1 MHSSIRR
8 SAAGAGLTWLLAGGA
23 GAQGVPANPID
34 TALARAYFAEAAAV
48 AQRDA
53 GVLWGVRLRGPL
65 IFGDQATRA
74 VVAERGD
81 TAGILRQ
88 AGAVWTGTMPADR
101 NIANTAQEWG
111 GVRWITLRWAP
122 PAGNNPEARA
132 RRAELFA
139 HEMWH
144 GIQEQLGLPTN
155 DPPNAHLDER
165 DGRLWLRLEARA
177 LRHALERLGEARR
190 EAIQDALSFRAAR
203 HARFEGSAASEG
215 ALERHEGMASY
226 TGLRLSG
233 RDRDASLRRA
243 RELLAVL
250 DTTPHLARSFA
261 YGTGP
266 ALGVLLDEAMPGWR
280 RRVIEGAAPADLLRE
295 AAGTLEPNGDPA
307 ARGVRYG
314 YEAVA
319 RAEDVRERE
328 RVARRAA
335 LTARLVE
342 GPVLRLPFEQM
353 QMQIDPQNVEP
364 VGTAGTVYRTIRIA
378 DKWGV
383 LEATDGD
390 VLLAPDFSHAV
401 VARPKDTVAGE
412 GRVVRGDGWT
422 LSLADGY
429 QLREGPRAGDL
440 TAAR

>member
-1 MHSSIRR
+1 MQSSIRR
-8 SAAGAGLTWLLAGGA
+8 SAAGAGLTCLLAGGA
-23 GAQGVPANPID
+23 GAQGAPADPID
-34 TALARAYFAEAAAV
+34 TALARAYFAEAATV
-48 AQRDA
+48 AQQDA
-53 GVLWGVRLRGPL
+53 GALWGVPLRGPL
-65 IFGDQATRA
+65 IFGDQASRA

-81 TAGILRQ
+81 TAGRLRR
-88 AGAVWTGTMPADR
+88 AGAVWIGSMPSDR

-111 GVRWITLRWAP
+111 GVRWITVRWPP
-122 PAGNNPEARA
+122 PAGSDPEARA

-144 GIQEQLGLPTN
+144 GIQERIGLPTS

-177 LRHALERLGEARR
+177 LRQALEHRGEARR
-190 EAIQDALSFRAAR
+190 EAVLDALRFRAAR

-266 ALGVLLDEAMPGWR
+266 ALGVLLDELMPGWR
-280 RRVIEGAAPADLLRE
+280 TRVIAGAAPAELLRE
-295 AAGTLEPNGDPA
+295 ATGTLERNGDPA
-307 ARGVRYG
+307 TRGAQYG

-319 RAEDVRERE
+319 RAEDARQRE

-335 LTARLVE
+335 LTARLVD

-383 LEATDGD
+383 LEATNGD

-401 VARPKDTVAGE
+401 VARPKDAAAGE
-412 GRVVRGDGWT
+412 GAVVRGDGWT
-422 LSLADGY
+422 LTLAEGY
-429 QLREGPRAGDL
+429 HLRDGPRAGDL
-440 TAAR
+440 TAAH

>member
-1 MHSSIRR
+1 M
-8 SAAGAGLTWLLAGGA
+8 
-23 GAQGVPANPID
+23 
-34 TALARAYFAEAAAV
+34 
-48 AQRDA
+48 
-53 GVLWGVRLRGPL
+53 
-65 IFGDQATRA
+65 
-74 VVAERGD
+74 VAERGD
-81 TAGILRQ
+81 TAGVLRR
-88 AGAVWTGTMPADR
+88 AGAVWIGTMPADR
-101 NIANTAQEWG
+101 NIANTAQDWG
-111 GVRWITLRWAP
+111 GVRWITLLWAP
-122 PAGNNPEARA
+122 PAGNDPEARA

-144 GIQEQLGLPTN
+144 GIQAELGLPSD

-165 DGRLWLRLEARA
+165 DGRVWLRLEARA
-177 LRHALERLGEARR
+177 LGHALERRGEARR
-190 EAIQDALSFRAAR
+190 EALHDALRFRAAR
-203 HARFEGSAASEG
+203 QARFEGSAASEG

-233 RDRDASLRRA
+233 RDSDSALRRA

-250 DTTPHLARSFA
+250 DPTPHLARSFA

-266 ALGVLLDEAMPGWR
+266 AIGVLLDDAMPGWR
-280 RRVIEGAAPADLLRE
+280 RRVIEGAAPADLLRD
-295 AAGTLEPNGDPA
+295 ATGAPEPDGDPVV
-307 ARGVRYG
+307 RGAPYG
-314 YEAVA
+314 YAAVA
-319 RAEDVRERE
+319 RAEDARERE

-383 LEATDGD
+383 LEARDGD
-390 VLLAPDFSHAV
+390 VLLAPDFSHAA
-401 VARPKDTVAGE
+401 VARPKDAAAGE

-422 LSLADGY
+422 LTLADGY
-429 QLREGPRAGDL
+429 RLREGPRAEDL
-440 TAAR
+440 TAGR

>member
-1 MHSSIRR
+1 MHASIGKTGV
-8 SAAGAGLTWLLAGGA
+8 AVGLACLLARSA
-23 GAQGVPANPID
+23 GAQGVAGNPID
-34 TALARAYFAEAAAV
+34 TALARAYFDEAAAV
-48 AQRDA
+48 AHRDA
-53 GVLWGVRLRGPL
+53 GALWGVPLSGPL

-81 TAGILRQ
+81 TAGILRR
-88 AGAVWTGTMPADR
+88 AGGVWIGTMPANR

-122 PAGNNPEARA
+122 PAGSDAEARA

-144 GIQEQLGLPTN
+144 GIQKQLGLPTD

-177 LRHALERLGEARR
+177 LRHALARQGEARR
-190 EAIQDALSFRAAR
+190 EALQDALRFRAAR
-203 HARFEGSAASEG
+203 HARFAGSAAAEG

-233 RDRDASLRRA
+233 RDRAAARERA
-243 RELLAVL
+243 RDLLAAL

-295 AAGTLEPNGDPA
+295 ATGDESNADPA
-307 ARGVRYG
+307 SRGATYG

-319 RAEDVRERE
+319 RAEDTRERE
-328 RVARRAA
+328 RMARRAA
-335 LTARLVE
+335 LTARLVD

-364 VGTAGTVYRTIRIA
+364 VGAAGTVYRTIRIA
-378 DKWGV
+378 DTWGV

-401 VARPKDTVAGE
+401 VARPKDAATGE
-412 GRVVRGDGWT
+412 GRVVRGEGWT
-422 LSLADGY
+422 LTLADGY
-429 QLREGPRAGDL
+429 QLRAGPRDGDL